1 MRLLAAKRVR
11 ATVRLN
17 SVAQDED
24 ARASKKSRHT
34 PPTAAAVANSGGA
47 AARPAVANSGGAAAR
62 PPVRRNNGSAQANRQ
77 RGQNMNARA
86 RQQHQ
91 QRPNNKHRRD
101 AGRAI
106 DPYAFRMDSV
116 GPPNERLTLAQYQH
130 YRKHYLCFGCGSDEH
145 LFSQCPKNP
154 NRED

>member
-1 MRLLAAKRVR
+1 MDNMTSLR
-11 ATVRLN
+11 
-17 SVAQDED
+17 D
-24 ARASKKSRHT
+24 AIEE
-34 PPTAAAVANSGGA
+34 TAVPIVVNNDHLPHHYCPLCVHCRTSGAG
-47 AARPAVANSGGAAAR
+47 PSSGTAGAAAR

-91 QRPNNKHRRD
+91 QRPNNKYRRD

-116 GPPNERLTLAQYQH
+116 GPPGERLTLAQYQH
-130 YRKHYLCFGCGSDEH
+130 YRKHYLCFGWSDEH